1 MIQSLLFVLVIGIG
15 LFYAFKYGNNAK
27 KNSIEYLNK
36 TTGTKTTQDLVELK
50 YFGKIDLNKTEEH
63 IDIHT
68 SINGNKVAIDLNIME
83 DQISRPTIEPTRVFL
98 ENLNDIEK
106 VARKKVVSDFQ
117 NGTVVKGYINHHLRA
132 FNANEL
138 KSLGIESTDTSENNE
153 QKFLDKIHLKRIGI
167 YPEEW
172 DSLAIFDFTINADFT
187 QYLIVLKF
195 NSNGEFVDIYTES

>member
-1 MIQSLLFVLVIGIG
+1 MEITQ
-15 LFYAFKYGNNAK
+15 K

-63 IDIHT
+63 PDVHT
-68 SINGNKVAIDLNIME
+68 SINGNKVAINLNIME

-132 FNANEL
+132 FNENEL

-172 DSLAIFDFTINADFT
+172 DSLAIFDFTLNADFT